1 MVEVL
6 YFSQPKSDLKFV
18 ILSRAFFYYGP
29 GIGFPSRRAI
39 SFIGWAFDNNVNLLL
54 YRRGEVPLS
63 DLTNSLY
70 TSSRHQVTWRS
81 YTLRKLAK
89 SKDEVSSSRWLGV
102 VVRELGAYQDDGLHH
117 LGQGLDL
124 VGEIEESF
132 DEDGGMYG
140 AGLGRLFNGY
150 RFLGRFGHMLRV
162 TQGISLNVVPSVVV
176 GETPSLAI
184 PDSSYDL
191 GSR

>member
-29 GIGFPSRRAI
+29 GIGFLSRRAI

-89 SKDEVSSSRWLGV
+89 SKDKVSSSRWLGV
-102 VVRELGAYQDDGLHH
+102 VVRELGAYQSAIDP
-117 LGQGLDL
+117 
-124 VGEIEESF
+124 
-132 DEDGGMYG
+132 
-140 AGLGRLFNGY
+140 
-150 RFLGRFGHMLRV
+150 
-162 TQGISLNVVPSVVV
+162 ISLERSSVCGWGSLVPSCY
-176 GETPSLAI
+176 AI
-184 PDSSYDL
+184 EGIFDGATKRL
-191 GSR
+191 GWAMRDVC